1 MTSAILSRYIRSGLV
16 LFFLVLTCGLCSC
29 RSVPL
34 TGRSQFLLTTES
46 YENSLGA
53 ESYEEYKQEYPVST
67 NAEYTAALER
77 CGNAIKAVANE
88 VGDTQD
94 FEWEFTVLDSEI
106 QNAFCLPGGKV
117 AVYTGLMDYMN
128 NEAELAFVVG
138 HEIGHAIARHG
149 GERMSRTIVQSVGA
163 VLVSMLF
170 ENETLDAIY
179 GTGTEIGIMLPYS
192 RSNESEADAIGL
204 ILMARA
210 GYDPSASYTFWKRF
224 TNNAE
229 GSSKLDAIL
238 STHPCDSDRI
248 AAMMEGEAEA
258 RAEYNKAKTKYGFG
272 ATVKR
277 PGYPTRYAHDL
288 IRQTGSKFELP
299 DKGE

>member
-1 MTSAILSRYIRSGLV
+1 MTTAVKRFFHPVQSCLILSLV
-16 LFFLVLTCGLCSC
+16 VLTTGLCSC
-29 RSVPL
+29 RSVPV

-67 NAEYTAALER
+67 NAEYNAALER
-77 CGNAIKAVANE
+77 CGSAIKAVANDLG
-88 VGDTQD
+88 GDD

-117 AVYTGLMDYMN
+117 AVYSGIMDGMN

-149 GERMSRTIVQSVGA
+149 GERMSRSILQSLGA
-163 VLVSMLF
+163 VLVSAAF
-170 ENETLDAIY
+170 DNETIDAIY
-179 GTGTEIGIMLPYS
+179 GTTTEIGVMLPYS
-192 RSNESEADAIGL
+192 RSNESEADKIGL

-229 GSSKLDAIL
+229 GSSKLESIL

-248 AAMMEGEAEA
+248 KAMEENEPAARE
-258 RAEYNKAKTKYGFG
+258 EYNKAATTYGFG
-272 ATVKR
+272 KTFTHK
-277 PGYPTRYAHDL
+277 
-288 IRQTGSKFELP
+288 K
-299 DKGE
+299 

>member
-1 MTSAILSRYIRSGLV
+1 MTSANPARRIQSALILFCIA
-16 LFFLVLTCGLCSC
+16 LTCALCSC
-29 RSVPL
+29 RSVPV
-34 TGRSQFLLTTES
+34 TGRSQLLLTTES

-67 NAEYTAALER
+67 NSEYNAALER
-77 CGNAIKAVANE
+77 CGNAIKEVANE
-88 VGDTQD
+88 LGGEE

-117 AVYTGLMDYMN
+117 AVYTGLMDYMD

-149 GERMSRTIVQSVGA
+149 GERMSRAILQSVGA
-163 VLVSMLF
+163 ILVSATF
-170 ENETLDAIY
+170 NNEVIDEIY

-229 GSSKLDAIL
+229 GSSALDAIL

-248 AAMMEGEAEA
+248 AAMQEGEAAA
-258 RAEYNKAKTKYGFG
+258 RAEYNQAKTKYGFG
-272 ATVKR
+272 K
-277 PGYPTRYAHDL
+277 
-288 IRQTGSKFELP
+288 KFTHR
-299 DKGE
+299 

>member
-1 MTSAILSRYIRSGLV
+1 MTTAVKRFFQPVRTCLILSVVV
-16 LFFLVLTCGLCSC
+16 LASGLCSC

-34 TGRSQFLLTTES
+34 TGRSQFLLTSES

-53 ESYEEYKQEYPVST
+53 ESYEEYKQEYPVSK
-67 NAEYTAALER
+67 NAEYNAALER

-88 VGDTQD
+88 VGDTSD
-94 FEWEFTVLDSEI
+94 FEWEFTVLDSDI

-117 AVYTGLMDYMN
+117 AVYSGIMDGME

-149 GERMSRTIVQSVGA
+149 GERMSRTIVQSLGA
-163 VLVSMLF
+163 VLVSVIF

-179 GTGTEIGIMLPYS
+179 GTGTELGIMLPYS
-192 RSNESEADAIGL
+192 RSNESEADMIGL
-204 ILMARA
+204 VLMARA

-229 GSSKLDAIL
+229 GSSKLASIL

-248 AAMMEGEAEA
+248 KAMEENEPMA
-258 RAEYNKAKTKYGFG
+258 REEYNKAPTKYGFG
-272 ATVKR
+272 KTFTHRK
-277 PGYPTRYAHDL
+277 
-288 IRQTGSKFELP
+288 
-299 DKGE
+299 

>member
-1 MTSAILSRYIRSGLV
+1 MTSAVKRFFHPVRSCLILSLI
-16 LFFLVLTCGLCSC
+16 VLTTGLCSC
-29 RSVPL
+29 RSVPV

-67 NAEYTAALER
+67 NAEYNAALER
-77 CGNAIKAVANE
+77 CGNAIKAVANDLGE
-88 VGDTQD
+88 TDD

-117 AVYTGLMDYMN
+117 AVYSGIMDGME

-138 HEIGHAIARHG
+138 HEIGHALARHG
-149 GERMSRTIVQSVGA
+149 GERMSRTIVQSLGA
-163 VLVSMLF
+163 VLVSMIF
-170 ENETLDAIY
+170 ENETIDAIY

-229 GSSKLDAIL
+229 GSSKLESIL

-248 AAMMEGEAEA
+248 KAMEENEPAARE
-258 RAEYNKAKTKYGFG
+258 EYNRAATKYGFG
-272 ATVKR
+272 KTFTHK
-277 PGYPTRYAHDL
+277 
-288 IRQTGSKFELP
+288 K
-299 DKGE
+299 

>member
-1 MTSAILSRYIRSGLV
+1 M
-16 LFFLVLTCGLCSC
+16 
-29 RSVPL
+29 SV

-53 ESYEEYKQEYPVST
+53 ESYEEYKAEYPVST
-67 NAEYTAALER
+67 NAEYNAALER

-88 VGDTQD
+88 VGDASD

-117 AVYTGLMDYMN
+117 AVYSGIMDGME

-149 GERMSRTIVQSVGA
+149 GERMSRSILQSLGA
-163 VLVSMLF
+163 VLVSAAF
-170 ENETLDAIY
+170 DNETIDAIY
-179 GTGTEIGIMLPYS
+179 GTTTEIGVMLPYS
-192 RSNESEADAIGL
+192 RSNESEADMIGL

-229 GSSKLDAIL
+229 GSSKLESIL

-248 AAMMEGEAEA
+248 RAMEENEPAARE
-258 RAEYNKAKTKYGFG
+258 EYNKAQTKYGFG
-272 ATVKR
+272 K
-277 PGYPTRYAHDL
+277 
-288 IRQTGSKFELP
+288 KFTH
-299 DKGE
+299 KK

>member
-1 MTSAILSRYIRSGLV
+1 MRSAGTSIAGRMQSALV
-16 LFFLVLTCGLCSC
+16 FVFIVLIGGLCSC
-29 RSVPL
+29 RSVPV
-34 TGRSQFLLTTES
+34 TGRSQLLLTTES

-53 ESYEEYKQEYPVST
+53 ESYEEYKKEYPKST
-67 NAEYTAALER
+67 NAEYNAALER

-88 VGDTQD
+88 MGGTDD

-117 AVYTGLMDYMN
+117 AVYSGIMDGMN

-138 HEIGHAIARHG
+138 HEIGHALARHG
-149 GERMSRTIVQSVGA
+149 GEKMTRSILQNIGAYIVSATFESEIIDA
-163 VLVSMLF
+163 V
-170 ENETLDAIY
+170 Y
-179 GTGTEIGIMLPYS
+179 GTGTELGVMLPYS

-204 ILMARA
+204 VLMARA

-229 GSSKLDAIL
+229 GSSKLASIL

-248 AAMMEGEAEA
+248 AAMEAGEPAA
-258 RAEYNKAKTKYGFG
+258 REEYNKAKTKYGFG
-272 ATVKR
+272 RTFTHK
-277 PGYPTRYAHDL
+277 
-288 IRQTGSKFELP
+288 K
-299 DKGE
+299 

>member
-1 MTSAILSRYIRSGLV
+1 MTTAVKRFFQPVRTCLILSVVV
-16 LFFLVLTCGLCSC
+16 LASGLCSC

-34 TGRSQFLLTTES
+34 TGRSQFLLTSES

-53 ESYEEYKQEYPVST
+53 ESYEEYKQEYPVSK
-67 NAEYTAALER
+67 NAEYNAALER

-88 VGDTQD
+88 VGDTSD
-94 FEWEFTVLDSEI
+94 FEWEFTVLDSDI

-117 AVYTGLMDYMN
+117 AVYSGIMDGMA

-149 GERMSRTIVQSVGA
+149 GERMSRTILQTAGGVLISVI
-163 VLVSMLF
+163 F

-179 GTGTEIGIMLPYS
+179 GTGTELGIMLPYS
-192 RSNESEADAIGL
+192 RSNESEADMIGL

-229 GSSKLDAIL
+229 GSSKLASIL

-248 AAMMEGEAEA
+248 RTMEENEPAARE
-258 RAEYNKAKTKYGFG
+258 EYNNAPIKYGFG
-272 ATVKR
+272 KTFTHK
-277 PGYPTRYAHDL
+277 
-288 IRQTGSKFELP
+288 K
-299 DKGE
+299 